1 MFQRNINTGIWFD
14 AIALATGILMSTLLV
29 NYFKQ
34 TAYQAGAVT
43 NITAG
48 IMAFTV
54 VCYTTGA
61 WFYRKKVWQYFSGH
75 QFNALHYF
83 LQIVLLILL
92 LMHLAIFVV
101 IGHTIVL
108 TIHQQLQSLILDALL
123 YVVFSIL
130 PNLIIVYTLFRI
142 KNSAPTKVE
151 QMGQYRLGYF
161 LLIIS
166 SGILQ
171 VMYWNVMTLPM
182 TSNLQVENTG
192 GKLIFTLLMFVLFLL
207 VYLPPRILFLIQDYK
222 QPQTWISITLVFLP
236 TALYILL

>member
-1 MFQRNINTGIWFD
+1 MFQRNINPGIWFD
-14 AIALATGILMSTLLV
+14 VIALATGILMSTLLV

-34 TAYQAGAVT
+34 TAYHAGAVSHV
-43 NITAG
+43 TAG

-75 QFNALHYF
+75 QFNALNY
-83 LQIVLLILL
+83 LQQIVLLIIL
-92 LMHLAIFVV
+92 LMHLAIFTV

-108 TIHQQLQSLILDALL
+108 TIHNNMASLVVDIVV
-123 YVVFSIL
+123 YVIFCVL
-130 PNLIIVYTLFRI
+130 PNLIVISTLFRI
-142 KNSAPTKVE
+142 KKESTIKVDVKGLFKIGE
-151 QMGQYRLGYF
+151 F
-161 LLIIS
+161 LLLLS

-171 VMYWNVMTLPM
+171 IMYWNVMTLPM
-182 TSNLQVENTG
+182 TTNLQVENTG
-192 GKLIFTLLMFVLFLL
+192 GKIIFTLLMYLLFLL